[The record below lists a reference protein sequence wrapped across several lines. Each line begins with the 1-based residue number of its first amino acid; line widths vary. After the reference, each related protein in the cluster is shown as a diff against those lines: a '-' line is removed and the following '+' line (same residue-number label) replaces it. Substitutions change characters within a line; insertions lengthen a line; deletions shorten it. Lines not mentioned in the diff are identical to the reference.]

1 MKEKKAVCLSR
12 DTFALMVPS
21 GARVMLHQGTEVE
34 ITQSLGNSFTVNVF
48 GNLMRID
55 GKDADA
61 IGEVVTDPLADLA
74 EGATVDE
81 KVRAQLHTVYDPE
94 IPVNIVDLG
103 LIYRVDVD
111 KDPEAPD
118 CYKVDI
124 DMTLTAPGC
133 GMGPVIAGE
142 AQMRIES
149 IPEVSS
155 VHVEMVFDPP
165 WDQDKMSDVAK
176 LQLGMF

>member
-1 MKEKKAVCLSR
+1 MKEKKAVCLIR

-55 GKDADA
+55 GRDADA
-61 IGEVVTDPLADLA
+61 IGEVVTDVLADLPA
-74 EGATVDE
+74 DATVED
-81 KVRAQLHTVYDPE
+81 KVMAELHTVFDPE

-103 LIYRVDVD
+103 LIYKIDIE
-111 KDPEAPD
+111 KDPESD
-118 CYKVDI
+118 ELYKVNI

-142 AQMRIES
+142 AKGRIES
-149 IPEVSS
+149 IPEVSD
-155 VHVEMVFDPP
+155 VQVEMVFDPP
-165 WDQDKMSDVAK
+165 WEQGMMSEVAK